1 MKNQMPQNSEIQQES
16 TSDKVEID
24 EWMTKD
30 FRTLYGS
37 PKGVLKTM
45 QKICI
50 HKVHTSKSDVMRR
63 HELNFQ
69 ILRKST
75 AVELE
80 K

>member
-50 HKVHTSKSDVMRR
+50 HKESQKREIKYVIRYYY
-63 HELNFQ
+63 
-69 ILRKST
+69 
-75 AVELE
+75 
-80 K
+80 